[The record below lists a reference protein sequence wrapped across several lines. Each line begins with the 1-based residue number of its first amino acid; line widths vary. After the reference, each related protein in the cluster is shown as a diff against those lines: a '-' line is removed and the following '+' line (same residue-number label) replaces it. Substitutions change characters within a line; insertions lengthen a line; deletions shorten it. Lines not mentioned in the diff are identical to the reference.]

1 MTTTVTTV
9 TESVTPVTVIVIQSQ
24 LLSSSHSYRHNA
36 AISAARA
43 TYGQHKGP
51 NMMMFSPLYQQ
62 RSAAASKLRVRNI
75 RSGPV
80 WTSLNQSGPAR
91 TGLEQLKP
99 VRNLQSGTIRLKPV
113 QTNPAESKTSSQ
125 NQPEPVRTGL
135 EQLAPVRNLQSG
147 TIRLRPVQNGW
158 LRLHSSVRLPTAP
171 RSRLRRHRR
180 FRHERI
186 RQAQPEQP
194 QQHHQQRHPQPHRH
208 QSQYRSSPHP

>member
-36 AISAARA
+36 AIPAARA
-43 TYGQHKGP
+43 TCGQHKGP

-75 RSGPV
+75 QPE
-80 WTSLNQSGPAR
+80 PAR
-91 TGLEQLKP
+91 TGLEQLAP

-125 NQPEPVRTGL
+125 NQSGPVWTGWTGL
-135 EQLAPVRNLQSG
+135 EQLKPVRNLQSG

-171 RSRLRRHRR
+171 RSRLRCHRR

-186 RQAQPEQP
+186 RQAQPEQ
-194 QQHHQQRHPQPHRH
+194 
-208 QSQYRSSPHP
+208 

>member
-36 AISAARA
+36 AIPAARA
-43 TYGQHKGP
+43 TCGQHKGP

-75 RSGPV
+75 QPEPV
-80 WTSLNQSGPAR
+80 R
-91 TGLEQLKP
+91 TDLEQLAP

-113 QTNPAESKTSSQ
+113 QTNPAESETSSQ
-125 NQPEPVRTGL
+125 NQPEPARTSPDQFGPVRTGL
-135 EQLAPVRNLQSG
+135 EQLMPVRNLQSG
-147 TIRLRPVQNGW
+147 TIRLKPVQNGW
-158 LRLHSSVRLPTAP
+158 LRSRSSVRLPTAP

-186 RQAQPEQP
+186 RQAQPEQ
-194 QQHHQQRHPQPHRH
+194 
-208 QSQYRSSPHP
+208 